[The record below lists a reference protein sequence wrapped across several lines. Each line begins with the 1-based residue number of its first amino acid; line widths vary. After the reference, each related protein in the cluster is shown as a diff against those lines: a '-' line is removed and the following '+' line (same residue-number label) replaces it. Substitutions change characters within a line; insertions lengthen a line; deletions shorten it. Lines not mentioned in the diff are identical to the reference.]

1 MRWNN
6 LSGFWAAVATA
17 GGNHL
22 WQSTLFAAAAGLL
35 TLFLLKNQARI
46 RYWLWL
52 SASVKF
58 LIPFSLLTFL
68 GNRLAWSHAATGSN
82 AKFYVSVDKFSQP
95 FSQLTTAASSSSNLA
110 AYVSGLNNWVPAS
123 LVIVWFCGF
132 VAVLFAW
139 SMRWRRISNSI
150 HHAIP
155 KKEGREAEWLRRVEL
170 SAGLHREIPLLLSQD
185 SREPGIFGIARPVLI
200 WPQGISERL
209 EDAHLESIL
218 AHELWHVRR
227 RDNLAAAIHMAVEA
241 IFWFHPLVWWL
252 GNRLVE
258 ERELACDE
266 AVLEMGSERR
276 TYAEGI
282 LKICE
287 FCVGSPLNCVSGVTS
302 ANLKKRIAHIMTE
315 DVMHKIGFSKKALLY
330 AAGLTAVIAPV
341 TFGLLNAT
349 QSQAQSQAQSTN
361 TGTALPAYE
370 NASIGLNKEGT
381 ESLKTGNGVI
391 PQFVMM
397 KPGEFTA
404 TNASLQDLLRV
415 AFGIKDFQIA
425 GVPDEFNGRLFD
437 VDAKASKSAA
447 DQIQK
452 LDKNQIELQDQLMAQ
467 AFLET
472 SLHLKFHRQTQDQR
486 SYALVV
492 ETPGKLRQ
500 NQADCPIATGRPA
513 PILEPSGGPP
523 ASCGDFMWGLGQM
536 AGQTVTMEELVA
548 ALSSLEKRMV
558 VDKTN
563 LVGKYDIRLS
573 WLPEPAEFPQGY
585 QGPRPQINP
594 NVPKLPM
601 ALQQQLGLKLEPET
615 TPVEILIIDNVEMP
629 PAKN

>member
-6 LSGFWAAVATA
+6 LSGFWAPVAPAV
-17 GGNHL
+17 GNHL

-35 TLFLLKNQARI
+35 TLFLLTNQARI

-68 GNRLAWSHAATGSN
+68 GNRLAWSHAATESN

-110 AYVSGLNNWVPAS
+110 AYLSGLNNWAPAS

-150 HHAIP
+150 HQAIP
-155 KKEGREAEWLRRVEL
+155 KKEGREAESLRRVER

-282 LKICE
+282 LKICD

-302 ANLKKRIAHIMTE
+302 ANLKKRITHIMTE
-315 DVMHKIGFSKKALLY
+315 DVMQKIGLTKKVLLY
-330 AAGLTAVIAPV
+330 AAGLTAVISPV

-361 TGTALPAYE
+361 TGAALPAYE
-370 NASIGLNKEGT
+370 NASIELNKEGT

-391 PQFVMM
+391 RQSLMM

-415 AFGIKDFQIA
+415 AFGVKDFQIA

-437 VDAKASKSAA
+437 VDARASKSAA

-452 LDKNQIELQDQLMAQ
+452 LGKNQTELQDQLMAQ

-472 SLHLKFHRQTQDQR
+472 NLHLKFHHQTQDQR

-492 ETPGKLRQ
+492 ETPGKLREDPG
-500 NQADCPIATGRPA
+500 DCSTTTGRLTAIPG
-513 PILEPSGGPP
+513 PSGGPSE
-523 ASCGDFMWGLGQM
+523 SCGNFIWGLGQM
-536 AGQTVTMEELVA
+536 AGQKVTMEELVA

-563 LVGKYDIRLS
+563 LVGKYDISLS
-573 WLPEPAEFPQGY
+573 WSPEPAEFPQGY
-585 QGPRPQINP
+585 QGPRPQTNP
-594 NVPKLPM
+594 NVPKLPT

-629 PAKN
+629 PSKN

>member
-17 GGNHL
+17 VGNHL

-35 TLFLLKNQARI
+35 TLFLLTNQARI

-52 SASVKF
+52 SASMKF
-58 LIPFSLLTFL
+58 LIPFSLLTLL
-68 GNRLAWSHAATGSN
+68 GNRLAWSHVATESN
-82 AKFYVSVDKFSQP
+82 ARFYVSVDKFSQP
-95 FSQLTTAASSSSNLA
+95 FSQLNTAASSNSNLA
-110 AYVSGLNNWVPAS
+110 AYLSGLNNWVPAS

-132 VAVLFAW
+132 VAVFFAW

-150 HHAIP
+150 HQAIS
-155 KKEGREAEWLRRVEL
+155 KKEGREAESLRRVER
-170 SAGLHREIPLLLSQD
+170 SVGLRREIPLLLSHD

-315 DVMHKIGFSKKALLY
+315 NVTHKIGFSKKALLY

-349 QSQAQSQAQSTN
+349 QSQAQSEAQGTN
-361 TGTALPAYE
+361 TGTAVPAYE
-370 NASIGLNKEGT
+370 NSSIELNKEGT
-381 ESLKTGNGVI
+381 EALKTGTGAI
-391 PQFVMM
+391 RQWLMI

-404 TNASLQDLLRV
+404 KNASLQDLLRV
-415 AFGIKDFQIA
+415 AFGVKDFQIA
-425 GVPDEFNGRLFD
+425 GVPEEFNGRLFD
-437 VDAKASKSAA
+437 VDAKASKSEA
-447 DQIQK
+447 DRIQK
-452 LDKNQIELQDQLMAQ
+452 LDKNQIERQDQLMAQ
-467 AFLET
+467 AFLGT
-472 SLHLKFHRQTQDQR
+472 SLHLKFHRQSNNEG

-492 ETPGKLRQ
+492 ETPGKLREYQ
-500 NQADCPIATGRPA
+500 GDCPIAIDTLTPT
-513 PILEPSGGPP
+513 PEPSGQPST
-523 ASCGDFMWGLGQM
+523 SCRDFMWGLGQM
-536 AGQTVTMEELVA
+536 AGQTVTMEQLVA

-558 VDKTN
+558 VDRTN
-563 LVGKYDIRLS
+563 LVGKYDISLS
-573 WLPEPAEFPQGY
+573 WSPEPAEFPQGY
-585 QGPRPQINP
+585 QGPRPQINR
-594 NVPKLPM
+594 NVPKLPV
-601 ALQQQLGLKLEPET
+601 ALQQQLGLRLEPET
-615 TPVEILIIDNVEMP
+615 TPVEILVIDNVEMP

>member
-1 MRWNN
+1 M
-6 LSGFWAAVATA
+6 
-17 GGNHL
+17 
-22 WQSTLFAAAAGLL
+22 
-35 TLFLLKNQARI
+35 LFLLTNQARI
-46 RYWLWL
+46 QYWLWL

-68 GNRLAWSHAATGSN
+68 GNRFAWSHAATGSN
-82 AKFYVSVDKFSQP
+82 ARFYVSVDKFSQP

-110 AYVSGLNNWVPAS
+110 VYLSGLNNLVPAV
-123 LVIVWFCGF
+123 LVTVWFCGF

-139 SMRWRRISNSI
+139 SMRWRRISTSI
-150 HHAIP
+150 HQAIA
-155 KKEGREAEWLRRVEL
+155 KKEGREAELLRRVER
-170 SAGLHREIPLLLSQD
+170 SMGLDREIPLLQAYD

-209 EDAHLESIL
+209 ENAHLESIL
-218 AHELWHVRR
+218 AHELCHVRR

-258 ERELACDE
+258 EREMACDE

-276 TYAEGI
+276 VYAESI

-287 FCVGSPLNCVSGVTS
+287 FCVGFPLNCVSGVTS
-302 ANLKKRIAHIMTE
+302 ANLRKRIAHIMTE
-315 DVMHKIGFSKKALLY
+315 GVMRKIGFSKKALLC
-330 AAGLTAVIAPV
+330 AAGLTSVIAPL

-349 QSQAQSQAQSTN
+349 RSQAQSQGQSTN
-361 TGTALPAYE
+361 TGTAVLAYE
-370 NASIGLNKEGT
+370 NASIELNKEGT
-381 ESLKTGNGVI
+381 ESLKTGNGGVI
-391 PQFVMM
+391 RQWLMI

-415 AFGIKDFQIA
+415 AFGVKDFQIA

-437 VDAKASKSAA
+437 VDAKASKSAT

-452 LDKNQIELQDQLMAQ
+452 LSKNQMGLQEQLMAQ

-472 SLHLKFHRQTQDQR
+472 NLHLKFHRQTQDQR
-486 SYALVV
+486 SYGLVV
-492 ETPGKLRQ
+492 ETPGKLREYQ
-500 NQADCPIATGRPA
+500 GDCSIATDKLTLVPESSGRPS
-513 PILEPSGGPP
+513 PS
-523 ASCGDFMWGLGQM
+523 CENFMWGLGRLG
-536 AGQTVTMEELVA
+536 GQKVTMDELVA

-563 LVGKYDIRLS
+563 LVGKYDISLS
-573 WLPEPAEFPQGY
+573 WSPEPAEFPPGY

-594 NVPKLPM
+594 KVPKLPM
-601 ALQQQLGLKLEPET
+601 ALQQQLGLRLEPET
-615 TPVEILIIDNVEMP
+615 TPVEILVIDNVEMP
-629 PAKN
+629 PSKN